1 MQFYIPSGM
10 LVALSWSSFWISVDA
25 VVARVNIGLMII
37 LALTTQSIEARKELP
52 RVSYIKAIDVWTSTC
67 LVFTF
72 SSLIEFALVNIRSRR
87 DARRAQEPRC
97 RWRLHRRRRRRQRRT
112 ATTPAAGAPPPATA
126 LPTTATSVGPPGGGN
141 GNAVGGCGA
150 STTLTIESPMKKE
163 LSVSKVSFYFFIFCL
178 NCGCICICLD
188 RRSNSTLGLGSML
201 RESRSLS
208 THNSFREFYRLLL
221 WI

>member
-25 VVARVNIGLMII
+25 VVARVNIGLMIV
-37 LALTTQSIEARKELP
+37 LALTSQSIEARKELP

-87 DARRAQEPRC
+87 DARRARTKMSMAAPSPP
-97 RWRLHRRRRRRQRRT
+97 T
-112 ATTPAAGAPPPATA
+112 ATTSAASAAPGVTS
-126 LPTTATSVGPPGGGN
+126 PTTATSVGPPGGGN

-163 LSVSKVSFYFFIFCL
+163 LSVSKVSFLFFYFL
-178 NCGCICICLD
+178 
-188 RRSNSTLGLGSML
+188 SQL
-201 RESRSLS
+201 RLHLHLFGP
-208 THNSFREFYRLLL
+208 TIEFNAGIGINAAR
-221 WI
+221 IQEPVNA